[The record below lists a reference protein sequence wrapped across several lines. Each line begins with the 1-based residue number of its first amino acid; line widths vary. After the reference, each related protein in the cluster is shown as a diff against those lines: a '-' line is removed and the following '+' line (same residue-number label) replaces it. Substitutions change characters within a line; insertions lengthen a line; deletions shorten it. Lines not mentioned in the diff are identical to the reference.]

1 MGKIS
6 TLLWKIQLLKKQ
18 ILKLEKFKKFSRQEI
33 LEDEIKLS
41 ALERDLYVLADLV
54 IQICENI
61 NSVKK
66 HWYWLWYRES
76 IEITLKYIDFEKED
90 FNDFLNLSWFRNI
103 LSHEYAKIDYNIL
116 FETLE
121 NKIYQIE
128 NFINRIEKI
137 EF

>member
-18 ILKLEKFKKFSRQEI
+18 IFKLEKFKKFSREEI

-61 NSVKK
+61 NSIKK

-76 IEITLKYIDFEKED
+76 IEITLKYIDFDKED
-90 FNDFLNLSWFRNI
+90 FDDFLNLSGFRNI
-103 LSHEYAKIDYNIL
+103 LSHEYAKLDYNIL

-128 NFINRIEKI
+128 NFIEKI
-137 EF
+137 EEIEF